1 MQPQRNFGT
10 KRFMMKKT
18 IYAFVAALAV
28 LGSLAAIST
37 TLEGDRIAYINSE
50 TLIEKMTE
58 LPAFKVEM
66 DKLEVLSKQYEANLK
81 AMQETYEKDVKE
93 FEANEKLPA
102 SNPGKWSAFIKELHY
117 NDIMELEQ
125 KIKKTQQYYQYD
137 LADKQNKMYV
147 PIVQRYKKVVE
158 EVAKENGYTVVIEY
172 NGIIYASK
180 DKKLTR
186 KVAQRLGVTYTEED
200 EQRDDLGFTEDP
212 LQGAGQ

>member
-1 MQPQRNFGT
+1 
-10 KRFMMKKT
+10 MMKKT
-18 IYAFVAALAV
+18 IYAFVAAIAV

-37 TLEGDRIAYINSE
+37 AVEGDRIAYINSE

-58 LPAFKVEM
+58 LPAFKSEM
-66 DKLEVLSKQYEANLK
+66 DKLEVLSKQYEGQLK
-81 AMQETYEKDVKE
+81 SMQEVYEKDVKE

-102 SNPGKWSAFIKELHY
+102 SSPSKWSPFIKELHY
-117 NDIMELEQ
+117 NDIIELEQ

-137 LADKQNKMYV
+137 LADKQNKMYI

>member
-1 MQPQRNFGT
+1 
-10 KRFMMKKT
+10 MKKT
-18 IYAFVAALAV
+18 IYAFVAAIAV

-81 AMQETYEKDVKE
+81 AMQETYESDVKE

-102 SNPGKWSAFIKELHY
+102 SNPNKWSAFIKELHY

-137 LADKQNKMYV
+137 LADKQNKMYI

-180 DKKLTR
+180 EKKLTR

-212 LQGAGQ
+212 LQGAAGQ